1 MLVAGKRRRE
11 VETGF
16 KDTALIGCSAARPA
30 VATSAEDA
38 MEAASSPNSAAQEGE
53 CAKTPVASGK
63 TSAAGAACDG
73 LTNAS
78 T

>member
-30 VATSAEDA
+30 GATSAEDA
-38 MEAASSPNSAAQEGE
+38 KGAASAPDSAAQEEE
-53 CAKTPVASGK
+53 CGKELAAGVAS
-63 TSAAGAACDG
+63 AGRADACG
-73 LTNAS
+73 AV
-78 T
+78 